1 MIAKSIMIQG
11 TGSGVGKSVLV
22 TALCRILK
30 RDGYRVAPF
39 KAQNMALNS
48 YVTIK
53 GEEMGRAQ
61 VVQAEAAKLEP
72 EVEMNPI
79 LIKPTADTKAQAIV
93 LGKPMGNFEAME
105 YYRFKSNFLK
115 VIKESYQ
122 KLAKKFEIIVIEGAG
137 SPAEINLMERDIVNM
152 RVAQMTKSPVILV
165 GDIDKGGVFAWIWG
179 TIDLLPLED
188 KKKIKGV
195 IINKFRGDRKILE
208 PGLKLL
214 EKKTHSPVLGVI
226 PYFKDIRIQ
235 EEDSLSLKYRNFS
248 KKGEIKV
255 EVVYLPHISNFTDF
269 DFLEE
274 EKDVRLC
281 YVGRGEEIGNSDLLI
296 IPGSKNTIND
306 LVYLRKMWYEEQILD
321 KVRKGTKILGICGGY
336 QMLGKEI
343 MDPYHIESSREKIKG
358 LGLIDAVTILEKTKI
373 TSQIKVY
380 LEKNRFFSSRGEIK
394 GYEIHTGRTRL
405 FEGITPFFRITERL
419 SKPVDIKEGAINNE
433 GRVFGTYIHGIFD
446 NQLFRRDFL
455 NYLRQEK
462 GLSSYFPCRGISGW
476 ERKDRE
482 YNKLADLVRAKLNIK
497 KIYKIMGL

>member
-1 MIAKSIMIQG
+1 MTTKSIMIQG

-22 TALCRILK
+22 AALCRILK

-152 RVAQMTKSPVILV
+152 RVARMTKSPVILV

-214 EKKTHSPVLGVI
+214 EKKIHSPVLGVI
-226 PYFKDIRIQ
+226 PCFKDIRIQ

-269 DFLEE
+269 DYLKEE
-274 EKDVRLC
+274 REVSLKFT
-281 YVGRGEEIGNSDLLI
+281 GRGESLGDPDVII
-296 IPGSKNTIND
+296 IPGSKNTLDD
-306 LVYLRKMWYEEQILD
+306 LFYLRE
-321 KVRKGTKILGICGGY
+321 KGYAKKIINLAKNGKIVVGICGGF
-336 QMLGKEI
+336 QMLGEYI
-343 MDPYHIESSREKIKG
+343 EDAYHLESNRKLIEG
-358 LGLIDAVTILEKTKI
+358 LNLLNTYTKI
-373 TSQIKVY
+373 EKKKITHQIKAIPLKIFDSSQI
-380 LEKNRFFSSRGEIK
+380 LT
-394 GYEIHTGRTRL
+394 GYEIHTGRTKLGKNVNPL
-405 FEGITPFFRITERL
+405 FKIIQRSRQEVEIL
-419 SKPVDIKEGAINNE
+419 DGAINKENN
-433 GRVFGTYIHGIFD
+433 VFGTYIHGIFD
-446 NQLFRRDFL
+446 NNKFRREFI
-455 NYLRQEK
+455 NYVRKRK
-462 GLSSYFPCRGISGW
+462 GLPLLKNNNKCIN
-476 ERKDRE
+476 RE
-482 YNKLADLVRAKLNIK
+482 EEYEKLADLVKDNLNKNLFYQILK
-497 KIYKIMGL
+497 KGL